1 MFSGVFTFS
10 TCRVSFCMYLTNN
23 AKFLSNFSDL
33 RRVINGSSCCSG
45 TCKKRF
51 KQFGPNSQTFCR
63 MESQILFWS
72 VNYSSDDIMT
82 WNFTN
87 KFHLNKILL
96 RPTFIEITL
105 SVNDLLHFIC
115 FSLFQTEDKLIIYRP
130 AKNCWLM
137 NLIFMKHSQIIYY
150 INLYKFAKFQIIP
163 TLKTDFTD

>member
-1 MFSGVFTFS
+1 
-10 TCRVSFCMYLTNN
+10 
-23 AKFLSNFSDL
+23 
-33 RRVINGSSCCSG
+33 
-45 TCKKRF
+45 
-51 KQFGPNSQTFCR
+51 

-96 RPTFIEITL
+96 RTTFIEIAL

-130 AKNCWLM
+130 ASNC
-137 NLIFMKHSQIIYY
+137 
-150 INLYKFAKFQIIP
+150 
-163 TLKTDFTD
+163 